1 MHISIVLMSV
11 LRVLWMSTHGCFA
24 ILFPHTRYLRPDDD
38 GAQEP
43 DAATADCYYQE
54 GPDDT
59 YYWIEPADQ
68 D

>member
-1 MHISIVLMSV
+1 MSV

-24 ILFPHTRYLRPDDD
+24 IPFSPIPNDDTPDAD

-43 DAATADCYYQE
+43 DATTDCYYQE
-54 GPDDT
+54 GPDGT
-59 YYWIEPADQ
+59 YYWVEPAGQ